1 MRSKTKIPKC
11 LCQNYTNTKARYVVH
26 NDTGGSYTGQ
36 FLCKNAHFK
45 SFYDI
50 INISAISILF
60 ATKMMNC
67 QVIIT
72 TILTF
77 HLESIVTKL

>member
-26 NDTGGSYTGQ
+26 NDTGGSYTGH

-50 INISAISILF
+50 SVGKTYKSLCTN
-60 ATKMMNC
+60 MNRYA
-67 QVIIT
+67 
-72 TILTF
+72 
-77 HLESIVTKL
+77 